1 MEEKDFVTEERTD
14 PLEEFV
20 EESLNSSVEAPLEE
34 LLEISEE
41 PQSDVVPANSL
52 PQKTSE
58 GIVIKKAYLIIGV
71 AVALVL
77 MVGGFFFGYF
87 LKDRGDVPA
96 PETQVVYLPADPM
109 KPDPNAKPYGDV
121 QAFPENPTPGSIV
134 MPGYSELRM
143 HAETNLLRSVWI
155 NSEGNDCYLRFTLRL
170 SETGEVLY
178 QSGLIAP
185 GMAVE
190 ESLLTRS
197 LPHGEYEAEILIEA
211 FTLTDAP
218 APLNAMKVTAVS
230 LYVL

>member
-77 MVGGFFFGYF
+77 LVLGKIKKKMYIWATGLIIAGG
-87 LKDRGDVPA
+87 
-96 PETQVVYLPADPM
+96 
-109 KPDPNAKPYGDV
+109 
-121 QAFPENPTPGSIV
+121 I
-134 MPGYSELRM
+134 
-143 HAETNLLRSVWI
+143 
-155 NSEGNDCYLRFTLRL
+155 GNMIDRL
-170 SETGEVLY
+170 SLKYVVDFIEVKFIY
-178 QSGLIAP
+178 FPYIFNIADCCVVIGCSLIALQLIIEIINEKKEKKI
-185 GMAVE
+185 A
-190 ESLLTRS
+190 ESS
-197 LPHGEYEAEILIEA
+197 LSLDDEIKKNGEIANE
-211 FTLTDAP
+211 
-218 APLNAMKVTAVS
+218 
-230 LYVL
+230 